1 MYISLPPL
9 SQDVEHRS
17 LTGGANLS
25 EINPL
30 SFKNGDGKKFKKQT
44 LY

>member
-1 MYISLPPL
+1 MYISFPPL

-17 LTGGANLS
+17 LTGGANLA

-30 SFKNGDGKKFKKQT
+30 SFKSGDAKKFKEQT